1 MEIRRILSRLACISL
16 TFTVSSLIIK
26 TPHKFSFFSLPRNS
40 PPGHFLFLVP
50 ASGHPSHA
58 VHGRRVICETLP
70 GKHAQAL
77 FLPRCLPGIGA
88 LAAEVHRLMASPHF
102 SQLLRYIQFH
112 PALMQGRRCGYL
124 FRSSRNCSHV
134 VRPASS
140 GDGRRWRQSVITE
153 NTQAFERQDR
163 CPLHRHLPARHAFF
177 AILHDTADS
186 GTVSSASCSHGT
198 RGRKENH
205 RQACGVHG
213 RGFASSSPHCAS

>member
-1 MEIRRILSRLACISL
+1 MLKPSHH
-16 TFTVSSLIIK
+16 VSPSVFLR
-26 TPHKFSFFSLPRNS
+26 HLPRIRT
-40 PPGHFLFLVP
+40 
-50 ASGHPSHA
+50 A
-58 VHGRRVICETLP
+58 
-70 GKHAQAL
+70 
-77 FLPRCLPGIGA
+77 
-88 LAAEVHRLMASPHF
+88 AAEVHRSTASLHF

-177 AILHDTADS
+177 AIFHDTADS

-198 RGRKENH
+198 RGRKENP

>member
-1 MEIRRILSRLACISL
+1 M
-16 TFTVSSLIIK
+16 
-26 TPHKFSFFSLPRNS
+26 FFPLPRNS

-50 ASGHPSHA
+50 ASGHRRTGGRGSSQGSCPCKAFNRSRPLFFRQCAAFSDRAFSHP
-58 VHGRRVICETLP
+58 VRVQRALGYSAHFDFKLAPRTAI
-70 GKHAQAL
+70 QAL
-77 FLPRCLPGIGA
+77 RPHCPDRRQNFHDSPLYGFA
-88 LAAEVHRLMASPHF
+88 AFLAAF
-102 SQLLRYIQFH
+102 
-112 PALMQGRRCGYL
+112 GRRCGYL

>member
-1 MEIRRILSRLACISL
+1 MLKPSHHVSPSVFLRR
-16 TFTVSSLIIK
+16 
-26 TPHKFSFFSLPRNS
+26 LPRIRT
-40 PPGHFLFLVP
+40 
-50 ASGHPSHA
+50 A
-58 VHGRRVICETLP
+58 
-70 GKHAQAL
+70 
-77 FLPRCLPGIGA
+77 
-88 LAAEVHRLMASPHF
+88 AAEVHRSTASLHF

-177 AILHDTADS
+177 AIFHDTADS
-186 GTVSSASCSHGT
+186 GTVSSASRSHGT
-198 RGRKENH
+198 CGRKENH